1 MEIGKFLKIIM
12 KKQKIWRL
20 LASKD
25 TESVIVKPPTNKS
38 LGPDSFT
45 SEFYQTFK
53 EELIL
58 ILHKLF
64 QKVEDEAILPHLFYK
79 ANITLIPKPGN
90 DTTQK
95 RKITGQWTNMQKYSS
110 TQKHSHF

>member
-1 MEIGKFLKIIM
+1 MN
-12 KKQKIWRL
+12 RL

-25 TESVIVKPPTNKS
+25 TESVILKPPTNKS

-53 EELIL
+53 ELIPF
-58 ILHKLF
+58 LHKLF
-64 QKVEDEAILPHLFYK
+64 QKVEDEPILPHLFYT
-79 ANITLIPKPGN
+79 ANITLIPKSGN

-95 RKITGQWTNMQKYSS
+95 RKITDQ
-110 TQKHSHF
+110 

>member
-1 MEIGKFLKIIM
+1 MN
-12 KKQKIWRL
+12 RL

-25 TESVIVKPPTNKS
+25 TESVILNPPTNKS

-45 SEFYQTFK
+45 SEFYQTLT

-64 QKVEDEAILPHLFYK
+64 KKVQDEAIFPHLFYK
-79 ANITLIPKPGN
+79 ANITLIPKLDN

-95 RKITGQWTNMQKYSS
+95 RKITSQ
-110 TQKHSHF
+110 

>member
-1 MEIGKFLKIIM
+1 MN
-12 KKQKIWRL
+12 RL

-25 TESVIVKPPTNKS
+25 TESVILNPPTNKS

-45 SEFYQTFK
+45 GEFYQTLT

-58 ILHKLF
+58 IFHKCF
-64 QKVEDEAILPHLFYK
+64 QKVQDEAILPHLFYK
-79 ANITLIPKPGN
+79 ANITLIPKLDN

-95 RKITGQWTNMQKYSS
+95 RKIT
-110 TQKHSHF
+110 SH